1 MFKNIRVPL
10 FLVKIFN
17 YEYWDW
23 WFFYLPVLPYW
34 LYLSWKLKSFTFFTA
49 ANPGIEAGGFFGESK
64 IDILDKI
71 SEKYKPATLFIS
83 QEEDIENIGFLLAKN
98 QISFPV
104 IAKPNVGERGT
115 DVEKIQSLEQL
126 TKHLQVNSGN
136 FIIQEFIT
144 FENELGV
151 LYYRMPSEKKGKI
164 SSLTIKKFLSV
175 TGNGKDSLATL
186 INQSARARFQWKKL
200 KVKFAEQLPEIL
212 PKNEVLLLEPIGNHC
227 RGTAFL
233 NGNHLINSQLEAIFD
248 EVAGNIDGFYLG
260 RFDLKVSNFDDL
272 YAGKNIKIME
282 LNGVSSDLG
291 HIYDPNYQLLHA
303 YRDFFRHLRVIAEI
317 SQQNIQNGIKPV
329 PLKMLWQI
337 ARQHFRKP
345 KSVPA

>member
-1 MFKNIRVPL
+1 
-10 FLVKIFN
+10 
-17 YEYWDW
+17 
-23 WFFYLPVLPYW
+23 
-34 LYLSWKLKSFTFFTA
+34 
-49 ANPGIEAGGFFGESK
+49 
-64 IDILDKI
+64 
-71 SEKYKPATLFIS
+71 
-83 QEEDIENIGFLLAKN
+83 LLAKN
-98 QISFPV
+98 HISFPV

-115 DVEKIQSLEQL
+115 EVEKIQSLEQL
-126 TKHLQVNSGN
+126 TKHLHAHSGN

-151 LYYRMPSEKKGKI
+151 LYYRLPSEKKGKI

-200 KVKFAEQLPEIL
+200 KVKFADQLPEIL

-248 EVAGNIDGFYLG
+248 EVAANIDGFYLG

-282 LNGVSSDLG
+282 LNGVSSDPG
-291 HIYDPNYQLLHA
+291 HIYDPDYQLLHA
-303 YRDFFRHLRVIAEI
+303 YRDFFRHFKIIAEI
-317 SQQNIQNGIKPV
+317 SQQNIQNGIKPI